1 MRFLGRI
8 QKRICDLRSYGF
20 FTTKK
25 TEDPKKDHLP
35 WQRRVLVLLVKKKK
49 KQTDPHGEDKK
60 KKQHEQRMN
69 IRNVYISVWNTNVSR
84 IEYTPKDSEII
95 RII

>member
-1 MRFLGRI
+1 MDSSLPKKRKIR
-8 QKRICDLRSYGF
+8 KRIIYHDNGVSSCSS
-20 FTTKK
+20 
-25 TEDPKKDHLP
+25 
-35 WQRRVLVLLVKKKK
+35 WKKKE
-49 KQTDPHGEDKK
+49 QTDPHGEDKK
-60 KKQHEQRMN
+60 KKQHELRMN